1 MDVTSA
7 EMSGRRGEGQA
18 PGVLASAATGIGGYI
33 EECGGDVDRI
43 FGNAHILPDLAGSP
57 TLKLRLSAFVE
68 LFEESARLT
77 GNDNFGLWFGNRFQ
91 PRDLGMW
98 GYAAI
103 SSPTLGSALECLVRL
118 FRYHQESSV
127 MRFCAD
133 DTGLVRLEYRIVA
146 PQIVERRQDAEL
158 SLGMFLN
165 VIRECLGSRWSP
177 EEVHF
182 EHPKP
187 VMAREHEAAFGAP
200 VYFSQ
205 ATNALLFRPDL
216 LARTM
221 PARDPR
227 LLAVMQTCLERL
239 GSQPADDD
247 ILLDR
252 MRTAIRTRL
261 PRGYPSFE
269 DVAVRA
275 SGSDRRDPPGPAGR
289 RPHLQGHGRG
299 RASRPRPL
307 LPQAAPPAVLG
318 DRDAARLFRTL
329 GLLPR
334 LPALDRRGAARPSG
348 ADAQRLGFTR
358 SAPRAIPEGSGRR
371 RR

>member
-1 MDVTSA
+1 MDVTLA
-7 EMSGRRGEGQA
+7 ETGGRRSGGEA
-18 PGVLASAATGIGGYI
+18 PGVLASAATGIGSYI

-133 DTGLVRLEYRIVA
+133 PNGLVRLEYRIVA

-187 VMAREHEAAFGAP
+187 AMAREHEAAFGAP

-205 ATNALLFRPDL
+205 PTNALLFRPDL
-216 LARTM
+216 LARAM
-221 PARDPR
+221 PAHDPR

-239 GSQPADDD
+239 GSEATDED

-269 DVAVRA
+269 DVAVELRA
-275 SGSDRRDPPGPAGR
+275 PTAAIHQDLHAAGLTYKDMVEDVRRDLALAYLKQRHLPFSEIAMLLGYSELSAFSRAFR
-289 RPHLQGHGRG
+289 RWTG
-299 RASRPRPL
+299 AS
-307 LPQAAPPAVLG
+307 
-318 DRDAARLFRTL
+318 
-329 GLLPR
+329 
-334 LPALDRRGAARPSG
+334 
-348 ADAQRLGFTR
+348 
-358 SAPRAIPEGSGRR
+358 PRAYRVQMLNG
-371 RR
+371 